1 MNNIDFQ
8 SLQRFCLLRHLQI
21 GVFCKLLQKK
31 LFYFKLLLHPHFLNW
46 RQKQICLHYQKFFW
60 CTNKQ
65 ISRFTTLGEY
75 LTFKGKISDKP
86 PEKSGAVDN
95 FQIMSDLTFLFIWH
109 ENSKQTTDLS
119 IFEIFTWLG
128 WYLAGIK
135 TKCH

>member
-1 MNNIDFQ
+1 MFRYVSWIILIFKVAEFAKILSPQTSSNWYV
-8 SLQRFCLLRHLQI
+8 L
-21 GVFCKLLQKK
+21 KTTAQKVV
-31 LFYFKLLLHPHFLNW
+31 LFKLLLHSHFLNW

-65 ISRFTTLGEY
+65 ISRFTTLWGY

-109 ENSKQTTDLS
+109 GNSKQTTDLS

-128 WYLAGIK
+128 
-135 TKCH
+135 CC